1 MQRVIKLQEV
11 EEELNN
17 QDEINEPIVVKRD
30 NKSDVVIVS
39 MKEYKEK
46 LLELDIIKHLQKS
59 EEDIEKGRTIPANKV
74 FEELRDEYGY
84 WCKVRS
90 RIYWRMRSRN

>member
-1 MQRVIKLQEV
+1 MQRVIKLKEI

-17 QDEINEPIVVKRD
+17 QDEIDEPIVVKRD

-74 FEELRDEYGY
+74 FEKLRDEYGY
-84 WCKVRS
+84 
-90 RIYWRMRSRN
+90 

>member
-1 MQRVIKLQEV
+1 
-11 EEELNN
+11 
-17 QDEINEPIVVKRD
+17 
-30 NKSDVVIVS
+30 

-59 EEDIEKGRTIPANKV
+59 EEDIEKGKTIPANKV

-84 WCKVRS
+84 
-90 RIYWRMRSRN
+90 

>member
-59 EEDIEKGRTIPANKV
+59 EEDIEKGRTVPANKV

-84 WCKVRS
+84 
-90 RIYWRMRSRN
+90 

>member
-39 MKEYKEK
+39 VKEYKEK
-46 LLELDIIKHLQKS
+46 LLELDII
-59 EEDIEKGRTIPANKV
+59 N
-74 FEELRDEYGY
+74 
-84 WCKVRS
+84 
-90 RIYWRMRSRN
+90 IYKNRKKI

>member
-46 LLELDIIKHLQKS
+46 L
-59 EEDIEKGRTIPANKV
+59 V
-74 FEELRDEYGY
+74 LR
-84 WCKVRS
+84 
-90 RIYWRMRSRN
+90 